1 MEKLKQNAGLVSLI
15 LLVAFI
21 GYAFVAGVPVK
32 QDGALGIKQSASKF
46 TNVEVTNELQTG
58 VLTVTGN
65 SNLSGNLALTGEL
78 NNKMAL
84 TSVTAS
90 STATVTTTLTTAM
103 SGETFYIA
111 GTTSTFI
118 LPATS
123 TASGSFYRFVVGGAM
138 TGDATIVTSDGG
150 NNIEGSLIVAGAV
163 IDCDA
168 EDTLTF
174 VADGENIGDFVELYS
189 DGTYWYIGSSGA
201 LTGSKL
207 TCTAS

>member
-1 MEKLKQNAGLVSLI
+1 MEKLKQNAGLFSLI
-15 LLVAFI
+15 LMIVLVVYVMI
-21 GYAFVAGVPVK
+21 AGVPVK
-32 QDGALGIKQSASKF
+32 QDTLGISQKASKF
-46 TNVEVTNELQTG
+46 TDVEVKNELQTTDLI
-58 VLTVTGN
+58 VLDDATIYGDML
-65 SNLSGNLALTGEL
+65 LSGSSNSKLGI
-78 NNKMAL
+78 
-84 TSVTAS
+84 TSVVAS
-90 STATVTTTLTTAM
+90 STATVTTTLTTTL
-103 SGETFYIA
+103 SGEIYTIA

-163 IDCDA
+163 VDCNA

-189 DGTYWYIGSSGA
+189 DGTYWYIGASGA

>member
-1 MEKLKQNAGLVSLI
+1 MGKLKENIGLINFVLLLCVVAVLGSSYFGDSI
-15 LLVAFI
+15 L
-21 GYAFVAGVPVK
+21 GVK
-32 QDGALGIKQSASKF
+32 QNASKF
-46 TNVEVTNELQTG
+46 TNVEVTNELQTV

-123 TASGSFYRFVVGGAM
+123 IASGSFYRFVVGGAM

-201 LTGSKL
+201 LTESKL